1 MIVTVWFV
9 VGLDMITE
17 LHIRVLRLKS
27 ELVYKYWRH
36 FKYYRQ
42 HVREIFDNLPLDG

>member
-17 LHIRVLRLKS
+17 S
-27 ELVYKYWRH
+27 TPTELVYKYWRH

-42 HVREIFDNLPLDG
+42 HVREIFDNLPLDGYF